1 MKLII
6 GDLIKYK
13 DKDKI
18 RVAIYLGE
26 YQNKLIVEKIKGKKR
41 NIVLIDKTDVVFKYI
56 SGFEK

>member
-41 NIVLIDKTDVVFKYI
+41 KV
-56 SGFEK
+56 